1 MFGTAIIGAG
11 SHALLKTLSPYNR
24 ASHCDIIYFL
34 EKFMIIKKDTI
45 IHLNGIPFKLA
56 EDTKVLGSEENL
68 KLALELGDNNEG
80 RKGSCD
86 ENP

>member
-1 MFGTAIIGAG
+1 
-11 SHALLKTLSPYNR
+11 
-24 ASHCDIIYFL
+24 
-34 EKFMIIKKDTI
+34 MIIKKDTL

-56 EDTKVLGSEENL
+56 EDTKVLGSEDDL

-86 ENP
+86 KNP